1 MSLRDVQNLAFP
13 AYCQLHCLL
22 TTVGRR
28 ESEGT
33 GTCLF
38 LSFEN
43 ISSETRP
50 DEEIESET
58 KMATVKLI
66 FIDKEKEN
74 NCSIK
79 SFHKRLKS
87 VVRNRYELNEKSAQ
101 EASPRASQ
109 TLLSCLSNAA
119 LVPLKRFSRSSQT
132 LLSCLSNASR
142 VLSQRTLSM
151 VHFLIKLEKFGI
163 LL

>member
-1 MSLRDVQNLAFP
+1 MPLRDVQNLVFP

-28 ESEGT
+28 ETEGT
-33 GTCLF
+33 ATCLF

-50 DEEIESET
+50 DEEMESKT
-58 KMATVKLI
+58 KVATVKLI

-87 VVRNRYELNEKSAQ
+87 VVRNRYELNENSAQ
-101 EASPRASQ
+101 ETSPCASQ
-109 TLLSCLSNAA
+109 TLLSCLSNAS
-119 LVPLKRFSRSSQT
+119 LVPLKRFLRALPT
-132 LLSCLSNASR
+132 HA
-142 VLSQRTLSM
+142 
-151 VHFLIKLEKFGI
+151 
-163 LL
+163 